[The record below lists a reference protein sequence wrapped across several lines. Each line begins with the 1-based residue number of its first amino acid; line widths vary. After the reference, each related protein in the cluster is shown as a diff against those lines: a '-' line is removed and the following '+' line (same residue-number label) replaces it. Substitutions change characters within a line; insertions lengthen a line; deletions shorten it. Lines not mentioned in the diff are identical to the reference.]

1 MLGVLGVAVAGSALT
16 ACSSGPARV
25 AGRPSAPAP
34 SSRPA
39 SIPAPTTNAAR
50 PAPRPTVRRVTE
62 STDTTPPPPLRTH
75 GTDYVAIA
83 RSLEA
88 YRYWLLAHHPDVAL
102 ASQIYVR
109 GTTSYQKLVSNL
121 DYLRARHQTLISID
135 QQLTFTPAK
144 AVHGSLVTLR
154 STRRSPRTGC
164 MLDRH
169 HRVVR
174 PRPFA
179 GAQRL
184 RHGHDLRCH
193 WALAPCRH
201 HPGRARPGDRP
212 LRPVADRV
220 PHRDRRS
227 VVITTVL
234 PDAGGLRTRRAAT
247 ASSVA
252 HHPELGASACVSVP
266 GVAGSGHETYA
277 AGDPNAP
284 RPVFERAIPADNG
297 EEAQPGCPTS
307 ASPPTGRAARSTCA
321 RQRLGVQ
328 HRALLHGVAADT
340 SRRSAPCANRSTRR
354 RPVPR
359 LRRHRW
365 RNHRRSARCG
375 RPSGCRHRRSV

>member
-135 QQLTFTPAK
+135 QQLAFTTAS
-144 AVHGSLVTLR
+144 VRGSLVTLR
-154 STRRSPRTGC
+154 LHEVITEDR

-169 HRVVR
+169 HRVVSIT
-174 PRPFA
+174 PY
-179 GAQRL
+179 
-184 RHGHDLRCH
+184 
-193 WALAPCRH
+193 
-201 HPGRARPGDRP
+201 ARPNDF
-212 LRPVADRV
+212 VMV
-220 PHRDRRS
+220 M
-227 VVITTVL
+227 TC
-234 PDAGGLRTRRAAT
+234 DA
-247 ASSVA
+247 
-252 HHPELGASACVSVP
+252 
-266 GVAGSGHETYA
+266 
-277 AGDPNAP
+277 
-284 RPVFERAIPADNG
+284 
-297 EEAQPGCPTS
+297 
-307 ASPPTGRAARSTCA
+307 TGRW
-321 RQRLGVQ
+321 RLADLTQV
-328 HRALLHGVAADT
+328 ALDPTVIL
-340 SRRSAPCANRSTRR
+340 
-354 RPVPR
+354 
-359 LRRHRW
+359 
-365 RNHRRSARCG
+365 
-375 RPSGCRHRRSV
+375 